1 MLILNLRV
9 EFPKLDLLAVWTD
22 LLLTH
27 ALDLHLLHQRLS
39 FLIRLLQLCLT
50 DLDFPVDSCNFTV
63 LLIKDILKL
72 FF

>member
-9 EFPKLDLLAVWTD
+9 EFPKLDLLAVWSD

-27 ALDLHLLHQRLS
+27 ALNLHLLHERLS
-39 FLIRLLQLCLT
+39 FLIRLLQLSLT
-50 DLDFPVDSCNFTV
+50 DLDFPIDSCNFTV
-63 LLIKDILKL
+63 LLIEDILKL